1 MVIEDIK
8 DCMSSNNITRIIHFV
23 ICPRMLKLLIKIWS
37 EFIAINLNQNELKLM
52 SSLWCDMNSCD
63 YVKLSSK
70 GAYSE

>member
-1 MVIEDIK
+1 
-8 DCMSSNNITRIIHFV
+8 
-23 ICPRMLKLLIKIWS
+23 MLILLIKIWS

-70 GAYSE
+70 GASSE